1 MKLPFG
7 GKPKPKLVVSTEPE
21 IKKQTKG
28 YGSGGF

>member
-1 MKLPFG
+1 MTMKFPLR
-7 GKPKPKLVVSTEPE
+7 KPKPVVSTEPE